1 MKKKIID
8 ISIKQW
14 HDRFTG
20 ISALDIAE
28 KLDISHDETL
38 RYLEELKKEKK
49 GTLNENVTLYQ
60 ISLDL
65 SDKNSDFKLPEP
77 KPVITHIYFPSKSIL
92 ETYFQNNLKEFIEN
106 GEFTNRLHR
115 GGNQIE
121 LIYFDIKVLAKY
133 LDNKE
138 IYSIDDDVTGGVI
151 RLNSDYITTLSE
163 KEVDKIFFTKIWYGK
178 RKLANGN
185 ISVSAILN
193 DLSGLNKREQ
203 SYWYCF
209 EIEDEDFSSD
219 DEDFNRFVSRAYYG
233 NWTESKDPIKD
244 IKIIIEELNNIFPF
258 QLYSESEN
266 PYLRYPINNTF
277 KEFADCNS
285 ELYKLI
291 GPDNVKLSKLKRIY
305 TKFLDGSNNDL
316 IHKETKRPMS
326 SMQVMDLI
334 LSKKNMRFAEMFKA
348 HLEKVNQNRIEGD
361 HKITLPNQNKIDYIE
376 KFRQICYDSKTILMN
391 LKIEYKK
398 MVHRKNAYL

>member
-8 ISIKQW
+8 ISIKHW

-28 KLDISHDETL
+28 KLDISHEETL
-38 RYLEELKKEKK
+38 RYLEELKNENK

-65 SDKNSDFKLPEP
+65 NSKNSDFKLPEP
-77 KPVITHIYFPSKSIL
+77 KPVTTHIYFPSKSML

-106 GEFTNRLHR
+106 GEYTNRLHR

-133 LDNKE
+133 FDNKE

-163 KEVDKIFFTKIWYGK
+163 KEIDKIFFDKIRYGK
-178 RKLANGN
+178 RKLTNNN

-203 SYWYCF
+203 SYWYGF
-209 EIEDEDFSSD
+209 EIEDDDFSSHDEDFS
-219 DEDFNRFVSRAYYG
+219 RFVSRAYYG
-233 NWTESKDPIKD
+233 NWTDSNDPIQD
-244 IKIIIEELNNIFPF
+244 IKITIEELNNIFPF
-258 QLYSESEN
+258 KLFAKSEN

-277 KEFADCNS
+277 KEFVDCNS

-291 GPDNVKLSKLKRIY
+291 GPDNIKLSKLKKIY
-305 TKFLDGSNNDL
+305 TKYLNGSSDF
-316 IHKETKRPMS
+316 IHKESKRPFS

-334 LSKKNMRFAEMFKA
+334 LNKIDKRFAVIFKT
-348 HLEKVNQNRIEGD
+348 HLEKVKQNRIEGD
-361 HKITLPNQNKIDYIE
+361 HKITLPHQNKMNYIKE
-376 KFRQICYDSKTILMN
+376 FKQICYDSKTILMN

-398 MVHRKNAYL
+398 LTECNTQS